1 MALSYVLSGLSCHIQ
16 AYSGLWP
23 FGGRWMVGECKM
35 ALKFQEFNGQEGKSG
50 RMKPGMDFSTTLTP
64 L

>member
-1 MALSYVLSGLSCHIQ
+1 
-16 AYSGLWP
+16 
-23 FGGRWMVGECKM
+23 M